1 MATAPSYKNPPGLTK
16 DKSYQQWKNEVKM
29 WQLVTDL
36 DKKKRG
42 LALALSLQGK
52 PREVALEVDP
62 SDLNVDEG
70 VDKLITELD
79 KLFEKDKIDQAYAAY
94 TVFDKFHRIDDVSM
108 SDYII
113 EFEQRYNKCKK
124 YEMVLPDA
132 ILAFKLLDNAGL
144 SQSNRQLALTACSDL
159 KFDTMKSALNRI
171 FASKSQNFPG
181 EQDSVVTVKEES
193 AFVSDGYYQRGRSS
207 RRNFPRNRADRSTN
221 SSRLKTKM
229 NPVFNGNVSRCKI
242 CDSKFHWV
250 KDCPHKQLDVNL
262 TEHESDE
269 LNEIV
274 NITLFT
280 SAQEFKPL
288 TVFVAEAYNAAVID
302 TACSKT
308 VCGSKWLY
316 EFVES
321 LDPGL
326 DQLTCNESHVPFKFG
341 DGQTVYS
348 YQKVK
353 IPALIG
359 SVKCSIET
367 EVVDCEIPLL
377 LSKTSL
383 KRAST
388 ILDLRNDKVT
398 MFGQLVDVNL
408 TSSGHYCINIKD
420 KQFTNRNKN
429 ESEEVLIIDTKLSFK
444 KKKEILLKLHKQF
457 GHASSDKL
465 LSLLQSTGSVDSET
479 KTILKDI
486 CTKCL
491 ICHKFKHPKAKPV
504 VAFSHAND
512 FNQIVAMDLHEIDHN
527 FYYLHVI
534 DLFSRLSAAAII
546 RRKDSKVIV
555 DKFMQIWVGVYG
567 APEVGVY
574 TDNGGEFNS
583 QIFRDMAENLNMSVK
598 TTAGYSPWS
607 NGVVERHNATL
618 TETINKMRESSN
630 LSWETSVSWAVHAK
644 NSLLNVYGYSPYQI
658 VFGRNPNMPSSIVNK
673 PPALEGTTISNVMG
687 KHLVGLHEARKAFIA
702 AESSE
707 KVRRALRKQIRPS
720 GEKFKN
726 GDKVFFLRDNQWKG
740 PGWVIGQDNVVV
752 FVRYGGT
759 YVRVHESRIKRDIDV
774 ERKQK
779 IIHKHTAKSTPVR
792 KPQAATYNNTEPDH
806 DLVYYESDDEEP
818 HQNDT
823 ENDENQENVEES
835 ADESAD
841 QDDNHAGS
849 LNGSLN
855 GEDSPESEGRDSFDL
870 ENQAENDIHEESME
884 HNPGSQ
890 ANDCMKLKKDQIVN
904 FKIPGEN
911 DTREAIILGRAG
923 KATTVKKSWYNIEYN
938 QPENMR
944 GDQISIDLRTVNDLK
959 VVNQSDDVNED
970 VLLSDI
976 DFTEAREAEL
986 DNWNKHNVYEEV
998 EDNGQN
1004 CISTRWVYTMKELE
1018 NEFHRKARLVAKGF
1032 EEDSLDEIPKNSPTC
1047 EKQSLRLILSII
1059 ASKRWSINSVDIK
1072 TAFLQGEKMQRE
1084 VYLRPPKEVKATGKV
1099 WRLNKCVYGLVD
1111 ASLKWY
1117 GKVKATLLDC
1127 GGTVSKIDSAVFY
1140 WYNEKGLTGVLAV
1153 HVDDFLWAGSSA
1165 FEKTVVSRIRD
1176 MFKVGER
1183 IL

>member
-36 DKKKRG
+36 DKKKTG
-42 LALALSLQGK
+42 LALALLLQGK

-70 VDKLITELD
+70 
-79 KLFEKDKIDQAYAAY
+79 
-94 TVFDKFHRIDDVSM
+94 FHSGEDVSM

-124 YEMVLPDA
+124 YDMGLPDA

-144 SQSNRQLALTACSDL
+144 SQSHRQLALTACSDL

-171 FASKSQNFPG
+171 FASKYQNVPG
-181 EQDSVVTVKEES
+181 ERDSVVTVKEES

-207 RRNFPRNRADRSTN
+207 RRNCPRNRADRSTN
-221 SSRLKTKM
+221 FSRLKTKM

-269 LNEIV
+269 LNETV
-274 NITLFT
+274 NITLLT

-288 TVFVAEAYNAAVID
+288 TVFVTEDYNAAVID
-302 TACSKT
+302 TACSKK

-321 LDPGL
+321 FDPGL
-326 DQLTCNESHVPFKFG
+326 DQITCFESHVPFKFG

-377 LSKTSL
+377 LSKTSM

-388 ILDLRNDKVT
+388 ILDLSNDKVT
-398 MFGQLVDVNL
+398 MFGQLVD
-408 TSSGHYCINIKD
+408 
-420 KQFTNRNKN
+420 
-429 ESEEVLIIDTKLSFK
+429 K
-444 KKKEILLKLHKQF
+444 KREILLKLHKQF

-465 LSLLQSTGSVDSET
+465 LSLLQSAGSVDSET
-479 KTILKDI
+479 KTVLKDI
-486 CTKCL
+486 CSKCL

-527 FYYLHVI
+527 FYYLHII
-534 DLFSRLSAAAII
+534 DLFSILSAAAII

-630 LSWETSVSWAVHAK
+630 LSWEMAVSWAVHAK
-644 NSLLNVYGYSPYQI
+644 NSLLNMYGYSPYQI

-673 PPALEGTTISNVMG
+673 PPALEGTTINNVMG
-687 KHLVGLHEARKAFIA
+687 KHLSGLHKARKAFIA

-726 GDKVFFLRDNQWKG
+726 GDKVFFLRDNQC
-740 PGWVIGQDNVVV
+740 
-752 FVRYGGT
+752 GGT

-779 IIHKHTAKSTPVR
+779 ITHKHTSKSTHVR
-792 KPQAATYNNTEPDH
+792 KSQAATYNNNNNTEPDH
-806 DLVYYESDDEEP
+806 DLVYYESDDEKP
-818 HQNDT
+818 LHNDT
-823 ENDENQENVEES
+823 DNDENQENVEGS
-835 ADESAD
+835 ADENAADSAD
-841 QDDNHAGS
+841 QDDSHAGS
-849 LNGSLN
+849 QN
-855 GEDSPESEGRDSFDL
+855 GEDSPESDERDSLDL

-884 HNPGSQ
+884 HNAESQ
-890 ANDCMKLKKDQIVN
+890 ANDC
-904 FKIPGEN
+904 
-911 DTREAIILGRAG
+911 RAG
-923 KATTVKKSWYNIEYN
+923 KATTDKKSWYNIEYN
-938 QPENMR
+938 QPENIR
-944 GDQISIDLRTVNDLK
+944 GEQISIDLRTVNDLK
-959 VVNQSDDVNED
+959 VVNQSDDENED
-970 VLLSDI
+970 LLLSDI
-976 DFTEAREAEL
+976 DFTEAKEAEL
-986 DNWNKHNVYEEV
+986 DNWRKHNVYEEV

-1018 NEFHRKARLVAKGF
+1018 NEFHRKARLVAKSF

-1059 ASKRWSINSVDIK
+1059 ANKRWSINSVDIK

-1084 VYLRPPKEVKATGKV
+1084 VYLRPPKEAKANGKV
-1099 WRLNKCVYGLVD
+1099 WRLNKCVNGLAD

-1117 GKVKATLLDC
+1117 EKVKTTLLDC

-1153 HVDDFLWAGSSA
+1153 HVDDFLWAGSSS
-1165 FEKTVVSRIRD
+1165 FEESVVSRIRD
-1176 MFKVGER
+1176 MFKVGKESCESFKYLGLDLSQENETIVLSQKDYVR
-1183 IL
+1183 MLKTVLIDKDRVKMSPLSPSEQTLLRSKIGQLLWLARQTRPDIAFDVAPISSKIKTSTIEDLKKVNKIIRKVQNDRVSL

>member
-62 SDLNVDEG
+62 TDLNVDEG

-429 ESEEVLIIDTKLSFK
+429 ESEEVLIF
-444 KKKEILLKLHKQF
+444 
-457 GHASSDKL
+457 
-465 LSLLQSTGSVDSET
+465 
-479 KTILKDI
+479 
-486 CTKCL
+486 
-491 ICHKFKHPKAKPV
+491 
-504 VAFSHAND
+504 
-512 FNQIVAMDLHEIDHN
+512 
-527 FYYLHVI
+527 
-534 DLFSRLSAAAII
+534 
-546 RRKDSKVIV
+546 
-555 DKFMQIWVGVYG
+555 
-567 APEVGVY
+567 
-574 TDNGGEFNS
+574 
-583 QIFRDMAENLNMSVK
+583 
-598 TTAGYSPWS
+598 
-607 NGVVERHNATL
+607 
-618 TETINKMRESSN
+618 
-630 LSWETSVSWAVHAK
+630 
-644 NSLLNVYGYSPYQI
+644 
-658 VFGRNPNMPSSIVNK
+658 
-673 PPALEGTTISNVMG
+673 
-687 KHLVGLHEARKAFIA
+687 
-702 AESSE
+702 
-707 KVRRALRKQIRPS
+707 
-720 GEKFKN
+720 
-726 GDKVFFLRDNQWKG
+726 
-740 PGWVIGQDNVVV
+740 
-752 FVRYGGT
+752 
-759 YVRVHESRIKRDIDV
+759 
-774 ERKQK
+774 
-779 IIHKHTAKSTPVR
+779 
-792 KPQAATYNNTEPDH
+792 
-806 DLVYYESDDEEP
+806 
-818 HQNDT
+818 
-823 ENDENQENVEES
+823 
-835 ADESAD
+835 
-841 QDDNHAGS
+841 
-849 LNGSLN
+849 
-855 GEDSPESEGRDSFDL
+855 
-870 ENQAENDIHEESME
+870 
-884 HNPGSQ
+884 
-890 ANDCMKLKKDQIVN
+890 
-904 FKIPGEN
+904 
-911 DTREAIILGRAG
+911 
-923 KATTVKKSWYNIEYN
+923 
-938 QPENMR
+938 
-944 GDQISIDLRTVNDLK
+944 
-959 VVNQSDDVNED
+959 
-970 VLLSDI
+970 
-976 DFTEAREAEL
+976 
-986 DNWNKHNVYEEV
+986 
-998 EDNGQN
+998 
-1004 CISTRWVYTMKELE
+1004 
-1018 NEFHRKARLVAKGF
+1018 
-1032 EEDSLDEIPKNSPTC
+1032 
-1047 EKQSLRLILSII
+1047 
-1059 ASKRWSINSVDIK
+1059 
-1072 TAFLQGEKMQRE
+1072 
-1084 VYLRPPKEVKATGKV
+1084 
-1099 WRLNKCVYGLVD
+1099 
-1111 ASLKWY
+1111 
-1117 GKVKATLLDC
+1117 
-1127 GGTVSKIDSAVFY
+1127 
-1140 WYNEKGLTGVLAV
+1140 
-1153 HVDDFLWAGSSA
+1153 
-1165 FEKTVVSRIRD
+1165 
-1176 MFKVGER
+1176 
-1183 IL
+1183 